1 MCILQ
6 HLLSIQSQLFIYCA
20 AMDCGTVEY
29 LDDEERYIKMSM
41 KIDPSDPTVLSR
53 NGDKALKFINNLIF

>member
-6 HLLSIQSQLFIYCA
+6 SLLSIQSQLSVYVV
-20 AMDCGTVEY
+20 AMDYGTVEH

-41 KIDPSDPTVLSR
+41 KIDSSDPTVLRR
-53 NGDKALKFINNLIF
+53 NEDKL